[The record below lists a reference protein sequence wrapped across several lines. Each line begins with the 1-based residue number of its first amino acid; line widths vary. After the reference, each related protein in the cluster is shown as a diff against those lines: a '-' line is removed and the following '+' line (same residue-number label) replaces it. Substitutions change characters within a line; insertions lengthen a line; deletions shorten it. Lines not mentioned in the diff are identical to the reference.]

1 MLPFTSLLNQIAD
14 GQDLSEEQA
23 ETAVRAMMSGDVSPA
38 LAGAF
43 LWGLKTKGE
52 AVSEIAG
59 AARAM
64 RGLMTGVAAPEGAI
78 DVCGTGG
85 DKSGTYNISTAVSFV
100 LAGSGVPV
108 AKHGNRAATSKSGA
122 ADVLEKPVS
131 VDALELLLE
140 RVRQRTRL
148 LRENAL
154 LREESVGGDM
164 VVASPQMRGVVDVV
178 ARVARSSATV
188 LVQGESG
195 TGKECI
201 AALLHKRSE
210 RAERAFVKL
219 NCAAVPEALLESEL
233 FGHEAGAFTGAGRRR
248 EGRFELAD
256 GGTLFLD
263 EVGEMSPAMQAKLLR
278 VLQEGEF
285 ERVGGSETVKVD
297 VRVVAATNRDL
308 EQEVEAGRFRGDLL
322 YRLNVVPVTLPPLRD
337 RREDIVPLARHFL
350 RDGLRFTAEAEAALS
365 EWSWPGNVREL
376 QNMVQR
382 VELMVDGDEIDRVA
396 VQRWLDPEACAA
408 EEPTVVLPAVDPLTA
423 LVGRPLAEV
432 EHELIQRTLRRC
444 NGNRKRTAETLGIG
458 VRTLFNKLK
467 AGEAPALAE
476 V

>member
-1 MLPFTSLLNQIAD
+1 MTLGERVLLADDEPLSREFLQEALTALGCDVTAVEDGQAAIDAMASESFDLLVTDLRMPRAD
-14 GQDLSEEQA
+14 GMSVLEASRRDDADRPVVLV
-23 ETAVRAMMSGDVSPA
+23 TAHGAMHV
-38 LAGAF
+38 
-43 LWGLKTKGE
+43 
-52 AVSEIAG
+52 AVE
-59 AARAM
+59 AM
-64 RGLMTGVAAPEGAI
+64 RA
-78 DVCGTGG
+78 
-85 DKSGTYNISTAVSFV
+85 
-100 LAGSGVPV
+100 
-108 AKHGNRAATSKSGA
+108 GA

-131 VDALELLLE
+131 VDALEVLME
-140 RVRQRTRL
+140 RIRQRARL

-164 VVASPQMRGVVDVV
+164 VVASPQMGGIVEVVE
-178 ARVARSSATV
+178 RVARSAAAV

-201 AALLHKRSE
+201 AALVHKRSE
-210 RAERAFVKL
+210 RADRPFVKL
-219 NCAAVPEALLESEL
+219 NCAAVPDALLESEL
-233 FGHEAGAFTGAGRRR
+233 FGHEAGSFTGAARRR
-248 EGRFELAD
+248 AGRFELAD

-263 EVGEMSPAMQAKLLR
+263 EVGEMSPAMQVKVLR

-308 EQEVEAGRFRGDLL
+308 ERAVEEGRFRGDLL

-350 RDGLRFTAEAEAALS
+350 RPGLRFTPAAEAALL

-382 VELMVDGDEIDRVA
+382 VELMVDGEEVDHDA
-396 VQRWLDPEACAA
+396 VWRWLDPAAPAA
-408 EEPTVVLPAVDPLTA
+408 EEPTFVLPAVDPLAA

-432 EHELIQRTLRRC
+432 ERELIHRTLSRC

-467 AGEAPALAE
+467 SCEPLAVVE
-476 V
+476 I

>member
-1 MLPFTSLLNQIAD
+1 MSQRQRVLLAD
-14 GQDLSEEQA
+14 DEPLSREFLQEA
-23 ETAVRAMMSGDVSPA
+23 LSALGCAVTAVEDGEAAVAA
-38 LAGAF
+38 LATGAF
-43 LWGLKTKGE
+43 DLVVTDLRMPGKDGMAVLE
-52 AVSEIAG
+52 ASRAG
-59 AARAM
+59 AADRPVVLVTAHGAMHVAVDAM
-64 RGLMTGVAAPEGAI
+64 RA
-78 DVCGTGG
+78 
-85 DKSGTYNISTAVSFV
+85 
-100 LAGSGVPV
+100 
-108 AKHGNRAATSKSGA
+108 GA

-164 VVASPQMRGVVDVV
+164 VVASPAMRGVVDVV
-178 ARVARSSATV
+178 TRVARSAATV

-201 AALLHKRSE
+201 AALVHKRSD
-210 RAERAFVKL
+210 RAERPFVKL

-233 FGHEAGAFTGAGRRR
+233 FGHEAGAFTGATRRR

-263 EVGEMSPAMQAKLLR
+263 EVGEMSPSMQAKLLR

-285 ERVGGSETVKVD
+285 ERVGGSETVEVD

-308 EQEVEAGRFRGDLL
+308 EREVEQGRFRGDLL
-322 YRLNVVPVTLPPLRD
+322 YRLNVVPVTLPPLRE

-350 RDGLRFTAEAEAALS
+350 RDGLRFSPDAEAALAA
-365 EWSWPGNVREL
+365 WGWPGNVREL

-382 VELMVDGDEIDRVA
+382 VELMVDADEVDGDA
-396 VQRWLDPEACAA
+396 VRRWLEPASASA
-408 EEPTVVLPAVDPLTA
+408 EEPTFVLPAADPVAA
-423 LVGRPLAEV
+423 LVGRPLADV
-432 EHELIQRTLRRC
+432 EHELIHRTLARC

-467 AGEAPALAE
+467 VDGVLAAAGA
-476 V
+476 

>member
-1 MLPFTSLLNQIAD
+1 MSRQERVLLADDEPLSREFLQEALTALGCAVTSVAD
-14 GQDLSEEQA
+14 GEAAID
-23 ETAVRAMMSGDVSPA
+23 A
-38 LAGAF
+38 LAAEAFDLVVTDLRMPGEDGMAVLAASRADEADRPVVLVTAHGAMHV
-43 LWGLKTKGE
+43 
-52 AVSEIAG
+52 AVD
-59 AARAM
+59 AM
-64 RGLMTGVAAPEGAI
+64 RA
-78 DVCGTGG
+78 
-85 DKSGTYNISTAVSFV
+85 
-100 LAGSGVPV
+100 
-108 AKHGNRAATSKSGA
+108 GA

-140 RVRQRTRL
+140 SVRQRSRL

-154 LREESVGGDM
+154 LREESVGSDM
-164 VVASPQMRGVVDVV
+164 VVASPQMRDVVDV
-178 ARVARSSATV
+178 ATRVAQSRATV

-201 AALLHKRSE
+201 AALLHKRSG
-210 RAERAFVKL
+210 RADGPFIKL

-263 EVGEMSPAMQAKLLR
+263 EVGETSSAMQAKLLR

-285 ERVGGSETVKVD
+285 ERVGGGETVKVD

-308 EQEVEAGRFRGDLL
+308 EREVEAGRFRADLL
-322 YRLNVVPVTLPPLRD
+322 YRLNVVPVTLPPLRE

-350 RDGLRFTAEAEAALS
+350 RAGLRFTPAAEAELTS
-365 EWSWPGNVREL
+365 WEWPGNVREL

-382 VELMVDGDEIDRVA
+382 VELMVDGDEVDRGA
-396 VQRWLDPEACAA
+396 VRRWL
-408 EEPTVVLPAVDPLTA
+408 EPSLPAVDEPTYVLPAADPLGA
-423 LVGRPLAEV
+423 LVGRSLAEV
-432 EHELIQRTLRRC
+432 ERELIQRTLARC
-444 NGNRKRTAETLGIG
+444 EGNRKQTAETLGIG

-467 AGEAPALAE
+467 ASDAATAVG

>member
-1 MLPFTSLLNQIAD
+1 VSRQERVLLADDEPLSREFLQEALTALGCAVTSVAD
-14 GQDLSEEQA
+14 GEAAID
-23 ETAVRAMMSGDVSPA
+23 A
-38 LAGAF
+38 LAAEAFDLVVTDLRMPGEDGMAVLAASRADEADRPVVLVTAHGAMHV
-43 LWGLKTKGE
+43 
-52 AVSEIAG
+52 AVD
-59 AARAM
+59 AM
-64 RGLMTGVAAPEGAI
+64 RA
-78 DVCGTGG
+78 
-85 DKSGTYNISTAVSFV
+85 
-100 LAGSGVPV
+100 
-108 AKHGNRAATSKSGA
+108 GA

-140 RVRQRTRL
+140 RVRQRSRL

-154 LREESVGGDM
+154 LREESVGSDM
-164 VVASPQMRGVVDVV
+164 VVASPQMRDVVDV
-178 ARVARSSATV
+178 ATRVAQSRATV

-201 AALLHKRSE
+201 AALLHKRSG
-210 RAERAFVKL
+210 RADGPFIKL

-263 EVGEMSPAMQAKLLR
+263 EVGETSSAMQAKLLR

-285 ERVGGSETVKVD
+285 ERVGGGETVKVD

-308 EQEVEAGRFRGDLL
+308 EREVEAGRFRADLL
-322 YRLNVVPVTLPPLRD
+322 YRLNVVPVTLPPLRE

-350 RDGLRFTAEAEAALS
+350 RAGLRFTPAAEAELTS
-365 EWSWPGNVREL
+365 WEWPGNVREL

-382 VELMVDGDEIDRVA
+382 VELMVDGDEVDRGA
-396 VQRWLDPEACAA
+396 VRRWL
-408 EEPTVVLPAVDPLTA
+408 EPSLPAVDEPTYLLPAADPLGA
-423 LVGRPLAEV
+423 LVGRSLAEV
-432 EHELIQRTLRRC
+432 ERELIQRTLARC
-444 NGNRKRTAETLGIG
+444 EGNRKQTAETLGIG

-467 AGEAPALAE
+467 ASDAATAVG

>member
-1 MLPFTSLLNQIAD
+1 MSRQERVLLADDEPLSREFLQEALTALGCAVTSVAD
-14 GQDLSEEQA
+14 GEAAID
-23 ETAVRAMMSGDVSPA
+23 A
-38 LAGAF
+38 LAAEAFDLVVTDLRMPGEDGMAVLAASRADEADRPVVLVTAHGAMHV
-43 LWGLKTKGE
+43 
-52 AVSEIAG
+52 AVD
-59 AARAM
+59 AM
-64 RGLMTGVAAPEGAI
+64 RA
-78 DVCGTGG
+78 
-85 DKSGTYNISTAVSFV
+85 
-100 LAGSGVPV
+100 
-108 AKHGNRAATSKSGA
+108 GA

-140 RVRQRTRL
+140 RVRQRSRL

-154 LREESVGGDM
+154 LREESVGSDM
-164 VVASPQMRGVVDVV
+164 VVASPQMRDVVDV
-178 ARVARSSATV
+178 ATRVAQSRATV

-201 AALLHKRSE
+201 AALLHKRSG
-210 RAERAFVKL
+210 RADGPFIKL

-263 EVGEMSPAMQAKLLR
+263 EVGETSSAMQAKLLR

-285 ERVGGSETVKVD
+285 ERVGGGETVKVD

-308 EQEVEAGRFRGDLL
+308 EREVEAGRFRADLL
-322 YRLNVVPVTLPPLRD
+322 YRLNVVPVTLPPLRE

-350 RDGLRFTAEAEAALS
+350 RAGLRFTPAAEAELTS
-365 EWSWPGNVREL
+365 WEWPGNVREL

-382 VELMVDGDEIDRVA
+382 VELMVDGDEVDRGA
-396 VQRWLDPEACAA
+396 VRRWL
-408 EEPTVVLPAVDPLTA
+408 EPSLPAVDEPTYVLPAADPLGA
-423 LVGRPLAEV
+423 LVGRSLAEV
-432 EHELIQRTLRRC
+432 ERELIQRTLARC
-444 NGNRKRTAETLGIG
+444 EGNRKQTAETLGIG

-467 AGEAPALAE
+467 ASDAATAVG

>member
-1 MLPFTSLLNQIAD
+1 VSRQERVLLADDEPLSREFLQEALTALGCAVTSVAD
-14 GQDLSEEQA
+14 GEAAID
-23 ETAVRAMMSGDVSPA
+23 A
-38 LAGAF
+38 LAAEAFDLVVTDLRMPGEDGMAVLAASRADEADRPVVLVTAHGAMHV
-43 LWGLKTKGE
+43 
-52 AVSEIAG
+52 AVD
-59 AARAM
+59 AM
-64 RGLMTGVAAPEGAI
+64 RA
-78 DVCGTGG
+78 
-85 DKSGTYNISTAVSFV
+85 
-100 LAGSGVPV
+100 
-108 AKHGNRAATSKSGA
+108 GA

-140 RVRQRTRL
+140 RVRQRSRL

-154 LREESVGGDM
+154 LREESVGSDM
-164 VVASPQMRGVVDVV
+164 VVASPQMRDVVDV
-178 ARVARSSATV
+178 ATRVAQSRATV

-201 AALLHKRSE
+201 AALLHKRSG
-210 RAERAFVKL
+210 RADGPFIKL

-263 EVGEMSPAMQAKLLR
+263 EVGETSSAMQAKLLR

-285 ERVGGSETVKVD
+285 ERVGGGETVKVD

-308 EQEVEAGRFRGDLL
+308 EREVEAGRFRADLL
-322 YRLNVVPVTLPPLRD
+322 YRLNVVPVTLPPLRE

-350 RDGLRFTAEAEAALS
+350 RAGLRFTPAAEAELTS
-365 EWSWPGNVREL
+365 WEWPGNVREL

-382 VELMVDGDEIDRVA
+382 VELMVDGDEVDRGA
-396 VQRWLDPEACAA
+396 VRRWL
-408 EEPTVVLPAVDPLTA
+408 EPSLPAVDEPTYLLPAADPLGA
-423 LVGRPLAEV
+423 LVGRSLAEV
-432 EHELIQRTLRRC
+432 ERELIQRTLARC
-444 NGNRKRTAETLGIG
+444 EGNRKQTAETLGIG

-467 AGEAPALAE
+467 ASDAATAVGI
-476 V
+476 

>member
-1 MLPFTSLLNQIAD
+1 MSRQERVLLADDEPLSREFLQEALTALGCAVTSVAD
-14 GQDLSEEQA
+14 GEAAID
-23 ETAVRAMMSGDVSPA
+23 A
-38 LAGAF
+38 LAAEAFDLVVTDLRMPGEDGMAVLAASRADEADRPVVLVTAHGAMHV
-43 LWGLKTKGE
+43 
-52 AVSEIAG
+52 AVD
-59 AARAM
+59 AM
-64 RGLMTGVAAPEGAI
+64 RA
-78 DVCGTGG
+78 
-85 DKSGTYNISTAVSFV
+85 
-100 LAGSGVPV
+100 
-108 AKHGNRAATSKSGA
+108 GA

-140 RVRQRTRL
+140 RVRQRSRL

-154 LREESVGGDM
+154 LREESVGSDM
-164 VVASPQMRGVVDVV
+164 VVASPQMRDVVDV
-178 ARVARSSATV
+178 ATRVAQSRATV

-201 AALLHKRSE
+201 AALLHKRSG
-210 RAERAFVKL
+210 RADGPFIKL

-263 EVGEMSPAMQAKLLR
+263 EVGETSSAMQAKLLR

-285 ERVGGSETVKVD
+285 ERVGGGETVKVD

-308 EQEVEAGRFRGDLL
+308 EREVEAGRFRADLL
-322 YRLNVVPVTLPPLRD
+322 YRLNVVPVTLPPLRE

-350 RDGLRFTAEAEAALS
+350 RAGLRFTPAAEAELTS
-365 EWSWPGNVREL
+365 WEWPGNVREL

-382 VELMVDGDEIDRVA
+382 VELMVDGDEVDRGA
-396 VQRWLDPEACAA
+396 VRRWL
-408 EEPTVVLPAVDPLTA
+408 EPSLPAVDEPTYLLPAADPLGA
-423 LVGRPLAEV
+423 LVGRSLAEV
-432 EHELIQRTLRRC
+432 ERELIQRTLARC
-444 NGNRKRTAETLGIG
+444 EGNRKQTAETLGIG

-467 AGEAPALAE
+467 ASDAATAVGI
-476 V
+476 